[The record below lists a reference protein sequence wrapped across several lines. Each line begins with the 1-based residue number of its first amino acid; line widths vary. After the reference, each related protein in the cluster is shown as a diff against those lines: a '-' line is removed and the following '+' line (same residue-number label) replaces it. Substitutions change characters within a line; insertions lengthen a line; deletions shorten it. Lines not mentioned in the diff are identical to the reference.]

1 MLCFRSAAAPE
12 AHRLRQP
19 KSLMAIE
26 GNSHEPIFILP
37 EYERAQFKFFSDAV
51 GKMMAA
57 KDELYGSIP
66 TAEPSEVLP
75 VTQNTMPS
83 GEVVQSQPLLVEA
96 AVVFKWDDI
105 RDCNLDALAEQ
116 VNKAAEERLAK
127 IMPHFFDV
135 LHRITDAAGT
145 AADAGGRPF
154 SFELYLEA
162 LERMEIQFDREGN
175 PILPTLVMHP
185 VMAEQLRSLPPMTQ
199 EQQRAMDDL
208 IERKRTEFNA
218 SRRHRKL
225 Y

>member
-1 MLCFRSAAAPE
+1 MKEDS
-12 AHRLRQP
+12 Q
-19 KSLMAIE
+19 K
-26 GNSHEPIFILP
+26 PIFILP
-37 EYERAQFKFFSDAV
+37 EYELAQFRFFCNTV
-51 GKMMAA
+51 GKVMEA

-83 GEVVQSQPLLVEA
+83 GEVVQSQPLLVES

-105 RDCNLDALAEQ
+105 RTCSLDALAEQ
-116 VNKAAEERLAK
+116 VNRSAEERLAQV
-127 IMPHFFDV
+127 MPHFFDV
-135 LHRITDAAGT
+135 LHRTSDAAGT

-154 SFELYLEA
+154 SFELYLEV

-185 VMAEQLRSLPPMTQ
+185 SMAEQLRSQPPITPEQ
-199 EQQRAMDDL
+199 EKAKNDL

-218 SRRHRKL
+218 RRRHRKL
-225 Y
+225 H